1 LSLPSLRELLAR
13 PLVRLACAVVGAGVL
28 ALVVWAA
35 GARAVLAGLGESL
48 PYLPAVAALEAA
60 MLACN
65 TLSLRALYGAEA
77 VHVPLRG
84 WLRAA
89 TFGYVVGRI
98 VPVGRTAAEAA
109 RAVLLRKSVGGPRAA
124 VAAVQMQGVALLA
137 NAFITLASL
146 AVAFPL
152 IGLGLLSALLSTSGV
167 LGTMAGT
174 SILLVREHARPGRL
188 LGAFSGRGR
197 RFGAEFD
204 AAAGASGRSLA
215 GALFWETAGRVLQ
228 VVQCAVTLA
237 AVGGVL
243 ALRPLFALE
252 GMQLVGGFVGDFIP
266 AQLGAMEATLA
277 AGASWL
283 GLTAA
288 SAAAMAL
295 LVHGG
300 QLVLALLCAAVAFGL
315 PAPAQPSA
323 SAVEY

>member
-1 LSLPSLRELLAR
+1 LSLPSLRELLSR
-13 PLVRLACAVVGAGVL
+13 PLVRLACAVLGVAVL

-35 GARAVLAGLGESL
+35 GARAVLAGLGGSL
-48 PYLPAVAALEAA
+48 PYLPAVVALEAV
-60 MLACN
+60 MLGCN
-65 TLSLRALYGAEA
+65 TLSLRALYGSEA
-77 VHVPLRG
+77 VRVPPRG

-89 TFGYVVGRI
+89 TLGYVVGRI
-98 VPVGRTAAEAA
+98 VPIGRTAAEAA
-109 RAVLLRKSVGGPRAA
+109 RAVLLRKNVGGPRAA

-137 NAFITLASL
+137 NALITVATL

-152 IGLGLLSALLSTSGV
+152 IGVGLLSGLLLASAV
-167 LGTMAGT
+167 AGTAAGT

-188 LGAFSGRGR
+188 LGALSRRGR
-197 RFGAEFD
+197 KFGAEFD
-204 AAAGASGRSLA
+204 AAAGASGRHLA
-215 GALFWETAGRVLQ
+215 EALFWETGSRVGQ
-228 VVQCAVTLA
+228 VVQCAVTLV

-243 ALRPLFALE
+243 AARPLFALE

-277 AGASWL
+277 AGAAWL

-323 SAVEY
+323 GAVEY